1 MSALRPN
8 HREKAAPKGGT
19 LNGLIDPTKTG
30 KYPVILSDTLLGRTQ
45 KDVFTAVRCT

>member
-8 HREKAAPKGGT
+8 HREKAAPKAAG
-19 LNGLIDPTKTG
+19 NGLIDPTKTG

-45 KDVFTAVRCT
+45 KDVFTAVRCM